1 VKFHGKNLFFVIA
14 CILLSAR
21 CAAALGVDHF
31 TDAGKADGHD
41 SKTALHPRAR
51 HRNTDSSRNTLTPIN
66 VGKVGLRTTRKTG
79 ASAKARR
86 RNMESA
92 KNTFILG
99 RRDLE
104 EAIPPGGSV
113 VTALRRAPGIQ
124 VKGYG
129 SGNGASRYQI
139 RINGIQVGFSLAPG
153 NPEKNGISVLFD
165 GVPMNNP
172 LAQYDGWESS
182 ETPIA
187 SIFSQIQATQ
197 GPGNPAHR
205 WYDSMGGTI
214 DLIPVSPSA
223 RSGAILSLGGG
234 SFASYSA
241 STMLQTGDLSGW
253 RTELGGGYTHSDG
266 FRTGEYHAPNQ
277 ASAVFASTLKTFR
290 DGDFSA
296 GFFFSHTQEFRPLY
310 IPTTT
315 VPGVTTGGYGKPGT
329 LLGQNSTGFYN
340 TVPTSQYFKNDV
352 AHMYLAYARLHVH
365 LDRRVSLSNTLWYR
379 SGYRHHYRVNNYYP
393 HTINTEDFTGTTNT
407 IGYRLALDVR
417 LPENTVSLGG
427 YYQHTRYQSKY
438 YGYNPAVLHSS
449 ASFPLF
455 VADYY
460 DYWDGS
466 SFFAQDVWRPI
477 SSLRITPGLQLL
489 NYRVQFVNGSDAAIP
504 PGSSP
509 VTFAAANNESNYTEL
524 VPSVGLNDRLREG
537 LHGYFLWAENY
548 QTAPAAAYGNYQRA
562 TVETPSSPTKIE
574 SFIGG
579 LKWQDRAW
587 AAQLSAFH
595 QDLTNAV
602 IATFLPSDLISKLDR
617 VEAVFNGVN
626 LYLHYGRLLGWFAA
640 TRDTVQHAYY
650 PSYLP
655 AGAPA
660 LYGARIPGVPSY
672 TLGFDL
678 GYRWYRN
685 ETFFAAR
692 ISDDYSSRTSVFN
705 NNNNLPSTRY
715 LPASAYNLVNVSLS
729 ATTVGLDSVF
739 PGLRKLRVAL
749 QIENLLNR
757 KYNSQGYITSGGE
770 FGPASAGTILAV
782 PGAPR
787 AVYASLTAGF

>member
-1 VKFHGKNLFFVIA
+1 MGITMMSRKPLHLALLLALGQTSIA
-14 CILLSAR
+14 CAQG
-21 CAAALGVDHF
+21 AND
-31 TDAGKADGHD
+31 
-41 SKTALHPRAR
+41 
-51 HRNTDSSRNTLTPIN
+51 PIN
-66 VGKVGLRTTRKTG
+66 VGEVGVQTSETS
-79 ASAKARR
+79 ASANALHQDLG
-86 RNMESA
+86 SP
-92 KNTFILG
+92 KNTFTLSH
-99 RRDLE
+99 RVLQD
-104 EAIPPGGSV
+104 AIQPGGSI

-214 DLIPVSPSA
+214 NLIPVSPSA
-223 RSGAILSLGGG
+223 RPGATLNLGGG

-241 STMLQTGDLSGW
+241 STMLQSGDLSGW
-253 RTELGGGYTHSDG
+253 RTELGGGYTRSDG
-266 FRTGEYHAPNQ
+266 FRTGDYHAPNQ
-277 ASAVFASTLKTFR
+277 ASAVFAKTVKSFQN
-290 DGDFSA
+290 GDFSA

-310 IPTTT
+310 IPTAT
-315 VPGVTTGGYGKPGT
+315 VPGVTTGGYGLPGT
-329 LLGQNSTGFYN
+329 LLSQSSTGFYY
-340 TVPTSQYFKNDV
+340 TVPTSQYFKNDT

-365 LDRRVSLSNTLWYR
+365 LDKQVSLSNTLWYR
-379 SGYRHHYRVNNYYP
+379 AGYRHHYRVNDYYP

-407 IGYRLALDVR
+407 IGDRLAVDIK
-417 LPENTVSLGG
+417 LPENTVSVGG
-427 YYQHTRYQSKY
+427 YYQHSRYHSLY
-438 YGYNPAVLHSS
+438 YGYNPDILQSS

-455 VADYY
+455 AASYY

-466 SFFAQDVWRPI
+466 SFFAQDVWSPI
-477 SSLRITPGLQLL
+477 SGLRITPGLQLL
-489 NYRVQFVNGSDAAIP
+489 NYRVQFVNGSNAAIP

-509 VTFAAANNESNYTEL
+509 LTFAAANNESNYTEL
-524 VPSVGLNDRLREG
+524 APSVGLNYRLLKG

-562 TVETPSSPTKIE
+562 TVETPKAPTKIQ

-579 LKWQDRAW
+579 VKWQNGSWR
-587 AAQLSAFH
+587 AQLSGFH

-617 VEAVFNGVN
+617 VEAVYNGVN
-626 LYLHYGRLLGWFAA
+626 LYVHYGKRLGWFAA
-640 TRDTVQHAYY
+640 TRDTVQHAFY
-650 PSYLP
+650 PQYLP

-660 LYGARIPGVPSY
+660 LYGARIPGVPTY
-672 TLGFDL
+672 TLGFDV
-678 GYRWYRN
+678 GYHWYQN
-685 ETFFAAR
+685 QTIFAAR
-692 ISDDYSSRTSVFN
+692 ISDDYSSRTSVFD
-705 NNNNLPSTRY
+705 NNNNLPSTRF
-715 LPASAYNLVNVSLS
+715 LPASAYNLVDLGLS
-729 ATTVGLDSVF
+729 ATTTAF
-739 PGLRKLRVAL
+739 NQTIPGLKKVRVAL
-749 QIENLLNR
+749 QIENLLGR

-770 FGPASAGTILAV
+770 FGAASAGTILAI

-787 AVYASLTAGF
+787 AVYASLIASF